1 MSSIDLTLQGENSRK
16 LIVLSQIAARFNE
29 AHILW
34 ALGGSALLY
43 LKKKTTTFHD
53 LDLLV
58 SLKDASKAVT
68 ILKTISSIEA
78 PHPNPKYPTQTF
90 VEFQKDGVEIDL
102 MAGFAIRKEGIVY
115 DCSLTPEQIV
125 ESMPLYG
132 TDIPLQSL
140 ALWRRYY
147 QLMDRP
153 LKVGMIDS
161 DID

>member
-1 MSSIDLTLQGENSRK
+1 M
-16 LIVLSQIAARFNE
+16 
-29 AHILW
+29 
-34 ALGGSALLY
+34 
-43 LKKKTTTFHD
+43 
-53 LDLLV
+53 DLLV